1 MPEELEVSWQ
11 YKRFVGD
18 TQVMVDGYME
28 WAKAIQNTT
37 EKQITLLEE
46 MMKAESNDF
55 INNKDVKDL
64 QDLQVSLELQIP
76 PIEIHKHHKC

>member
-37 EKQITLLEE
+37 EK
-46 MMKAESNDF
+46 
-55 INNKDVKDL
+55 
-64 QDLQVSLELQIP
+64 
-76 PIEIHKHHKC
+76 